1 MRRIKIHCKKSLN
14 DFCKKIQKILL
25 TIGMVL
31 GATQNIQ
38 AAGAD
43 DPLRAMFL
51 MDRFEVLN
59 NDENTRV
66 WEGSFYIGYDIDKLY
81 LYSDG
86 EATADGLESSQ
97 SELVYSRAIAP
108 FWDAQI
114 GLAYDKNADASKTWA
129 SFGIAGL
136 APYWFE
142 TRAALLVNGDGNV
155 GLRLDAE
162 YEALFTQRLILTP
175 SLEADFYTKDD
186 ASLQIGSGL
195 SNIEAGLRLRYE
207 IRREF
212 APYIGVTWEKT
223 FGNTRTFNPVN
234 ETNFLVGVRFWF

>member
-1 MRRIKIHCKKSLN
+1 MK
-14 DFCKKIQKILL
+14 KILL
-25 TIGMVL
+25 TTLACIGFSQTAYAS
-31 GATQNIQ
+31 G
-38 AAGAD
+38 GD
-43 DPLRAMFL
+43 DPLRTMLL

-59 NDENTRV
+59 NDEHTRV
-66 WEGSFYIGYDIDKLY
+66 WEGSFYIGYDMDKLY
-81 LYSDG
+81 LYGDG

-114 GLAYDKNADASKTWA
+114 GLTYDKNANASKTWA
-129 SFGIAGL
+129 EIAISGL

-162 YEALFTQRLILTP
+162 YEALLTQKLILTP
-175 SLEADFYTKDD
+175 SLEADFYTQDD
-186 ASLQIGSGL
+186 AELGLGSGL
-195 SNIEAGLRLRYE
+195 STIEAGLRLRYE
-207 IRREF
+207 IKREL
-212 APYIGVTWEKT
+212 APYIGVSWEKN
-223 FGNTRTFNPVN
+223 FGTTYAYNPLN

>member
-14 DFCKKIQKILL
+14 DFCKKIILNL
-25 TIGMVL
+25 VSLLAL
-31 GATQNIQ
+31 GQHIH
-38 AAGAD
+38 AAEGD
-43 DPLRAMFL
+43 DPLRTMFL

-66 WEGSFYIGYDIDKLY
+66 WEGSFYIGYDMDKLY

-86 EATADGLESSQ
+86 EATTDGLESSQ

-114 GLAYDKNADASKTWA
+114 GLAYDKNANASKTWA
-129 SFGIAGL
+129 EIAISGL

-162 YEALFTQRLILTP
+162 YEALITQKLILTP

-186 ASLQIGSGL
+186 AELGLGSGL

-207 IRREF
+207 FIREF
-212 APYIGVTWEKT
+212 APYVGVTWEKT
-223 FGNTRTFNPVN
+223 FGNTRDYNPIN